1 MGEAMIV
8 IREPNT
14 DSEAE
19 IALRYVNQATK
30 EVGSAYT
37 IREAI
42 HEISK
47 GSVRLY
53 VIEDKSKEEENS
65 IRGAFTMRHYT
76 QWGESI
82 SELENVGGTGI
93 KDWIDEVVKFWEAE
107 ALRMGSNVMRARG
120 RPGWGRYAAGFKF
133 MKECTVWRRAVDE
146 DDKHGR

>member
-1 MGEAMIV
+1 MIV

-14 DSEAE
+14 DCEAE
-19 IALRYVNQATK
+19 TALRYISQATK

-53 VIEDKSKEEENS
+53 VIEDREKEEENS
-65 IRGAFTMRHYT
+65 IRGAFIMRHYI

-82 SELENVGGTGI
+82 SELENVGGAGI
-93 KDWIDEVVKFWEAE
+93 EDWIDSVVKFWEVE

-133 MKECTVWRRAVDE
+133 MKECTVWRRAVEEDE
-146 DDKHGR
+146 KHGR